1 MSGWADGRW
10 GRGLLSALRGGE
22 CRLGRGDVLG
32 VGDVS
37 GPALKVVGGGGM
49 PGNRLEWITGF
60 DSRRLEIFMGTRR
73 EECE

>member
-1 MSGWADGRW
+1 MLVWEGV
-10 GRGLLSALRGGE
+10 
-22 CRLGRGDVLG
+22 VLG

-60 DSRRLEIFMGTRR
+60 DSRRLEIFVRH
-73 EECE
+73 